1 MKDICILSDFDGTIT
16 KKDGLYSFISKYAQN
31 NWEEIEQ
38 MWANGKIDSKTC
50 LIKEFELVPNLSE
63 KLISDFVKTVEID
76 EYFID
81 FYKNLRQKNI
91 DFFIV
96 SDGIDYFINQILKK
110 YNLDDIKIISNHGE
124 FFNKNF
130 VITFPNDYK
139 GCKNNAGTCKC
150 KVLSDLKKRYQ
161 EIIYVGDGVSDY
173 CVADKAD
180 ILYAKLRLFEY
191 CKKNEILCIKYETF
205 NDIELF

>member
-130 VITFPNDYK
+130 VITFLMIIK
-139 GCKNNAGTCKC
+139 G
-150 KVLSDLKKRYQ
+150 
-161 EIIYVGDGVSDY
+161 
-173 CVADKAD
+173 
-180 ILYAKLRLFEY
+180 AKIMQGLASVKFCL
-191 CKKNEILCIKYETF
+191 I
-205 NDIELF
+205 